1 MLEIQAHQQSLVDLS
16 ISNPF
21 QPTFSAP
28 TFGTDN
34 TMADWIPTAGAT
46 ETFAPAVGDFFFDPG
61 GPGGG
66 PDETPGNYP
75 NCGCATQT
83 TLEGVSQIKII
94 DMDIF
99 ANYDYLRI
107 YDGTDTSGTLLFG
120 NGQGDPNDGDYSL
133 PAGTILDAASGNF
146 FFYFHASTVVNR
158 LGWEIEIMEADG
170 TTDPDPEPQHCSQ
183 GIPSFA
189 TVPNANGITIGEEY
203 RVAED
208 FTVEE
213 GTTFTMN
220 QFTFDMNMAELP
232 NAVIVYIHE
241 DEGGYPG
248 AIIETIDMLHTS
260 SQIVGSAFGDPIHHL
275 IFELDTPIE
284 FEE

>member
-158 LGWEIEIMEADG
+158 LGWEIEIMETVSD
-170 TTDPDPEPQHCSQ
+170 EPFPAPYCEVS
-183 GIPSFA
+183 GLSNVEP
-189 TVPNANGITIGEEY
+189 IT
-203 RVAED
+203 RVIFSDIDNSSSVDSEISHED
-208 FTVEE
+208 FTNIVGNVETGETYTIAVE
-213 GTTFTMN
+213 GYTGGNYTN
-220 QFTFDMNMAELP
+220 S
-232 NAVIVYIHE
+232 IRVYIDWNQNGDFTDD
-241 DEGGYPG
+241 DEYYLIGILQNSTGTDGQQATATIQVP
-248 AIIETIDMLHTS
+248 ET
-260 SQIVGSAFGDPIHHL
+260 A
-275 IFELDTPIE
+275 
-284 FEE
+284 